1 MAYEYRNRRGDV
13 YLLQVA
19 QTRTGKRRY
28 YLGRRLTGEPVDEVP
43 AGYEI
48 YESPRYGQVYLRK
61 ERLISI
67 MPIEREMVAEGI
79 RCLSDVRHFIV
90 DVEEICLVVYVPTMS
105 TDEVDDMVRLVA
117 GPDALQVPRFRQGR
131 DQFVRELEH
140 VKALR
145 FDLLGGEPRLFCVD
159 RWSSHGPDGDWIYLA
174 GPAPRSELVDQ
185 YVAYLGEDSFHELY

>member
-13 YLLQVA
+13 YLLQA
-19 QTRTGKRRY
+19 AKTRTGKRRY
-28 YLGRRLTGEPVDEVP
+28 YVGRRLTGEPVEEVP
-43 AGYEI
+43 AGYEV
-48 YESPRYGQVYLRK
+48 YESPRFGQVYLRK

-67 MPIEREMVAEGI
+67 MPIEQEMVAEGI
-79 RCLSDVRHFIV
+79 RCLSDVRHFII

-117 GPDALQVPRFRQGR
+117 GPGALQVPRFRQGR

-145 FDLLGGEPRLFCVD
+145 FEVLDWEPRQFHVE
-159 RWSSHGPDGDWIYLA
+159 RWSSDGPDG
-174 GPAPRSELVDQ
+174 E
-185 YVAYLGEDSFHELY
+185 